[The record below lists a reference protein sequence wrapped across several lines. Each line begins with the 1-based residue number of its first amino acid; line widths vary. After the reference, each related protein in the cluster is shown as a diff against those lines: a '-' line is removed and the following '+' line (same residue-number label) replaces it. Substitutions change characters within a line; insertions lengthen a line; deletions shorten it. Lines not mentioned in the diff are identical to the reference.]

1 MYDAGKIIAGL
12 IVFLVLI
19 TFPIWYNQASGAA
32 MTKAEPK
39 IETDAKECVA
49 PTEYMRQYHLQL
61 LNQWRDLV
69 VRNGNRVY
77 VGFNGVKHEMS
88 LSNGCMKCHPNKT
101 QFCDQC
107 HNYVGVKP
115 YCWDC
120 HIEPKEN
127 D

>member
-1 MYDAGKIIAGL
+1 MYDAGKIITGL
-12 IVFLVLI
+12 VVFLALI

-32 MTKAEPK
+32 ITKPEPK
-39 IETDAKECVA
+39 IVTEAKECVA

-77 VGFNGVKHEMS
+77 VGFNGVEHEMS
-88 LSNGCMKCHPNKT
+88 LSNTCMECHSNKA

-107 HNYVGVKP
+107 HNYVGVVP

-120 HIEPKEN
+120 HIQPKESN
-127 D
+127 